1 MEKAHTVTRRDEFA
15 VSIIERLNS
24 VKTFLKMIKYK
35 NKIEVHFNMWI
46 FLMRQKYMIKIENSL
61 LYFYTIY
68 VLIIIITIYTIILY
82 VKFS

>member
-1 MEKAHTVTRRDEFA
+1 
-15 VSIIERLNS
+15 
-24 VKTFLKMIKYK
+24 MIKYK

-68 VLIIIITIYTIILY
+68 VLIIIIIYTIILY